1 MTKAEALQATVA
13 RREADFATETHQVSL
28 LHSRIES
35 LDSDNVRLAR
45 GEAAAESRA
54 KVALVKLTAAEGA
67 AQEEMNAIA
76 DEAEAM
82 FLLRDEA
89 HAAAEDRL
97 SNFESKHEDHL
108 AAHAELNALHDALK
122 EQLGKMDPKQVALKD
137 AIEFLESCRTSVY
150 VTGA

>member
-1 MTKAEALQATVA
+1 MRRREAEARRTMTKAEALQATVA

-45 GEAAAESRA
+45 GEAAAESKA
-54 KVALVKLTAAEGA
+54 KVALVKLSAAENA
-67 AQEEMNAIA
+67 AREEMNAIA

-97 SNFESKHEDHL
+97 SNLESKHDDHL
-108 AAHAELNALHDALK
+108 AEHAELHATTEALR
-122 EQLGKMDPKQVALKD
+122 EQLAK
-137 AIEFLESCRTSVY
+137 TN
-150 VTGA
+150 